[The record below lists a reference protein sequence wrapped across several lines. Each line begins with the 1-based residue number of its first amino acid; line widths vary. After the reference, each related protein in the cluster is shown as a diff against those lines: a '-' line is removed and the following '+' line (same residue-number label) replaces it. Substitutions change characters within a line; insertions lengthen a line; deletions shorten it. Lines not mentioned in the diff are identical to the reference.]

1 MGEVLNFLLDTNIVS
16 QRIKPDPHPKVL
28 EWLRKLPI
36 EQAFLSVVTIQE
48 SRTGFELLPQGKKR
62 RNLEAWFESDVLG
75 GYTGRV
81 LPITEKVADMCGR
94 LVATKRREG
103 KTPEINDMLIAATA
117 RVHGL
122 SIATLNHPHFEKL
135 GVELVKF

>member
-1 MGEVLNFLLDTNIVS
+1 MNFLLDTNIVS
-16 QRIKPDPHPKVL
+16 QRIKPNPQPKVMV
-28 EWLRKLPI
+28 WLQQLRL

-48 SRTGFELLPQGKKR
+48 SRTGLELLPPGIKR

-75 GYTGRV
+75 AYAGRI
-81 LPITEKVADMCGR
+81 LPITEEIADICGR
-94 LVATKRREG
+94 LIAVKRREG
-103 KTPEINDMLIAATA
+103 KTPEINDMLMAATA

-122 SIATLNHPHFEKL
+122 SIATLNNSHFEKL

>member
-1 MGEVLNFLLDTNIVS
+1 MNFLLDTDIVA
-16 QRIKPDPHPKVL
+16 QRIKPTPHPRAL
-28 EWLRKLPI
+28 DWLRKLPI

-48 SRTGFELLPQGKKR
+48 SRTGFELLDSGKKR
-62 RNLEAWFESDVLG
+62 RNLEAWFESDVLK
-75 GYTGRV
+75 GYAGRI
-81 LPITEKVADMCGR
+81 LPITAEIADMCGR
-94 LVATKRREG
+94 LVAIKRRDG

-122 SIATLNHPHFEKL
+122 AIATLNHSHFEKL